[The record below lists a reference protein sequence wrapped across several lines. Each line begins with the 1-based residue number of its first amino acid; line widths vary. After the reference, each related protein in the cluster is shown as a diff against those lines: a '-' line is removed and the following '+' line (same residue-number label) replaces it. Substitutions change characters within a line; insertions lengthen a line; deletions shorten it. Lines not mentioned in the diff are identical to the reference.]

1 MNKERMRNLEVRKL
15 TQSDFVF
22 SSIRIAS
29 MIGISLVLIGG
40 TLDWIYMNN
49 QEFAVSFFDAQASYL
64 ESYVSGF
71 VISIVEIAAA
81 LYFLQ
86 KYNLGGTIK
95 SYFVFPVILG
105 VISSLVYVLAEFVTG
120 VGTLKGVNVSVSQ
133 LVSFELAPASMDYG
147 NAVIIGLSIF
157 SLVILLRVLFK
168 LNPMPKLAK
177 NSSSS
182 QSSLP
187 SKAPTLLGGI
197 WAGFITTASAT
208 LCCGPLPGAIALA
221 SGISSVYF
229 GTLINMQ
236 PVLVLVGLPLLVF
249 AIIMADKR
257 ARSYC
262 KGNYR

>member
-1 MNKERMRNLEVRKL
+1 MERERVHNLEVRKL

-22 SSIRIAS
+22 SSVRIAS
-29 MIGISLVLIGG
+29 IIGISLVLIGG
-40 TLDWIYMNN
+40 TLDWIYLNN
-49 QEFAVSFFDAQASYL
+49 QEFAVSFFDAQASYF
-64 ESYVSGF
+64 ESYFSGF

-81 LYFLQ
+81 MYFLQ
-86 KYNLGGTIK
+86 KYN
-95 SYFVFPVILG
+95 LG